1 MFCEDGVT
9 AMTHE
14 THKPSDGAERE
25 LAAMADQWVDK
36 NWYLPPGGD
45 QSWRDRE
52 ARRLFGGDNNEAIGE
67 QPPVG
72 LDDRAAGGAE
82 GSYQPGFKRTGA
94 LGAIL
99 PVSLAA
105 CIVLFVGAILV
116 PRVLTPDFWGPR
128 EPKTLSATPVRMTN
142 VAAEE
147 NATLRPAYEGG
158 NRDTLQAVRQAL
170 PQPLGQAVTP
180 ADRDIALPL
189 PRPSITAEQGPPH
202 SKPVVRAVKAEP
214 LQTLRPKGRV
224 AKALPPIGATY
235 FESHERAKM
244 VVDSSRPIGQAY
256 FESHSP
262 AVD

>member
-1 MFCEDGVT
+1 MFCEGGVT

-14 THKPSDGAERE
+14 THKPSDGSERE

-72 LDDRAAGGAE
+72 SGNRAAG
-82 GSYQPGFKRTGA
+82 SYQSGFKYTGT

-116 PRVLTPDFWGPR
+116 PQVLTPVFWGPS
-128 EPKTLSATPVRMTN
+128 EPKTLSPALVRMTN

-147 NATLRPAYEGG
+147 NVTLRPAYEGG

-180 ADRDIALPL
+180 ADQDIALPL

-202 SKPVVRAVKAEP
+202 SKPVVRTVKAEP

-224 AKALPPIGATY
+224 AKALPPIGAAY